1 MALEGVKGWLDVA
14 TDWRRRVTTE
24 LTALPQTLA
33 QLREGVDNFQR
44 VTRRLVDATES
55 IEQFNQMQNSAVKT
69 LRDQIAAAPGST
81 MVVGAFDELSDA
93 LGTLARLNP
102 FWPRVAPKET
112 PRDDG

>member
-1 MALEGVKGWLDVA
+1 MALEGVKTWLDRA
-14 TDWRRRVTTE
+14 ADWRRQVTTE

-44 VTRRLVDATES
+44 VTRRLLDATES
-55 IEQFNQMQNSAVKT
+55 IEQFNQMQSSAVKT
-69 LRDQIAAAPGST
+69 VRDQIAATPGST
-81 MVVGAFDELSDA
+81 MVVGALDDLSEA

-112 PRDDG
+112 QGDDG